1 MDHGEKVW
9 DSSFWSSILNYVYM
23 DGVPVLGIL
32 GDAKKSDMLFILKEL
47 MESGRQHMTCTWE
60 LYIPRI

>member
-1 MDHGEKVW
+1 
-9 DSSFWSSILNYVYM
+9 M

-60 LYIPRI
+60 LYISRI